1 MQTTTRC
8 FISSLIFSLTLPWTA
23 LAQQTPAEETE
34 PQGPAS
40 FAESLKQGK
49 TAIGL
54 RWRFEDVSQDGF
66 VKDAH
71 AFTLR
76 TTVGYTTARF
86 KGFSFKI
93 EAENVAELGNNLYNN
108 AGAGSANNR
117 VRNRPVVADPALTQ
131 IGQVFVS
138 FDRGDTELTLG
149 RREIKLGDSRFVGN
163 VGWRQHHQSFDA
175 FTFRNSSLEKVT
187 FDYGFISKAHRI
199 FGDSQP
205 MSSHYLNAA
214 IQAGGAGT
222 LTLYGY
228 LLDYD
233 RIQNAG
239 RSSATW
245 GAELKGARP
254 FGGDGNKMLWEIEA
268 AEQSD
273 AGDNPRQIDAGY
285 LNALLGVTTKAVTVK
300 LGFEV
305 LEGSLQGGQFNTP
318 LATLHKFNGWADKF
332 LSTPTHGLE
341 DLYLSV
347 GGKAG
352 KIGWVAI
359 YHDFSAEN
367 LDVDYGEELD
377 VQLTYKAPWGQGF
390 GIKGAFYERDRFA
403 SDTDKLMFWTTYGF

>member
-1 MQTTTRC
+1 MTTSTRLFAAC
-8 FISSLIFSLTLPWTA
+8 LILGLSLPFAA
-23 LAQQTPAEETE
+23 LAQQPAEEPPAE
-34 PQGPAS
+34 GPAS
-40 FAESLKQGK
+40 FTESLKQGK
-49 TAIGL
+49 AAVGL
-54 RWRFEDVSQDGF
+54 RLRFEDVSQDGF
-66 VKDAH
+66 AKDAH

-76 TTVGYTTARF
+76 TTVGYTTAAF

-93 EAENVAELGNNLYNN
+93 EAENVAELGNDLYNN
-108 AGAGSANNR
+108 AGRSGNSNG
-117 VRNRPVVADPALTQ
+117 VRGRPVVADPALTQ
-131 IGQVFVS
+131 INQVFLR
-138 FDRGDTELTLG
+138 FDRGDTGLTLG
-149 RREIKLGDSRFVGN
+149 RREIVLGDARFVGN

-175 FTFRNSSLEKVT
+175 FTFSNSSLERVT
-187 FDYGFISKAHRI
+187 FDYGFIARAHRI
-199 FGDSQP
+199 FGDSQR
-205 MSSHYLNAA
+205 MASHYLNAG
-214 IQAGGAGT
+214 IKAGGAGT

-233 RIQNAG
+233 RVQDAG
-239 RSSATW
+239 RSATTW
-245 GAELKGARP
+245 GAELKG
-254 FGGDGNKMLWEIEA
+254 GNKKMLWELEA

-285 LNALLGVTTKAVTVK
+285 LHALLGAKLKAVTVK

-305 LEGSLQGGQFNTP
+305 LEGSPRSGQFNTP

-352 KIGWVAI
+352 KVGWAAI

-367 LDVDYGEELD
+367 IGVDYGQELD

-390 GIKGAFYERDRFA
+390 GFKGAFYERDRFA
-403 SDTDKLMFWTTYGF
+403 TDTDKLMFWTTYGF